1 MGLFKKA
8 EPKMME
14 VNGYQIKCVVCAN
27 EYFHAREGQLNT
39 SAASFFNL
47 DWANKS
53 ATCLVCS
60 ECTHIMWFL
69 GN

>member
-1 MGLFKKA
+1 MGLFSEDK
-8 EPKMME
+8 PKMME
-14 VNGYQIKCVVCAN
+14 VHSRQIKCVVCSN
-27 EYFHAREGQLNT
+27 EYFYTREAQLNT
-39 SAASFFNL
+39 SAASFFNI

-69 GN
+69 GD

>member
-1 MGLFKKA
+1 MGLFSED

-14 VNGYQIKCVVCAN
+14 VHGRQIKCVVCAN
-27 EYFHAREGQLNT
+27 EYFHIREAQLNT
-39 SAASFFNL
+39 AAASFFNV
-47 DWANKS
+47 DWANRS

-69 GN
+69 GD